1 MCCILPGKMYW
12 LRQKYPYTP
21 LHTLG
26 CACVVSSSQVVMFF
40 QLLAVYLLL
49 PSVALAYDAY
59 RAEEQVF
66 K

>member
-1 MCCILPGKMYW
+1 
-12 LRQKYPYTP
+12 
-21 LHTLG
+21 
-26 CACVVSSSQVVMFF
+26 MFF
-40 QLLAVYLLL
+40 QLLAVYALL

>member
-1 MCCILPGKMYW
+1 MSPVPHVCRVALW
-12 LRQKYPYTP
+12 L
-21 LHTLG
+21 
-26 CACVVSSSQVVMFF
+26 QVTTFF
-40 QLLAVYLLL
+40 QLLVLSFLL